1 MKKIV
6 VLTGGT
12 SDARRKFDK
21 DEIVF
26 WKVITA
32 ARDDVSGEKFEEFWQ
47 HCIRKYN
54 TIQC

>member
-1 MKKIV
+1 MKKRV